1 MTIPSIDGIT
11 KTVGEYESN
20 RVNKMHELDKGR
32 RYVKMGGIEFESKW
46 KWKND

>member
-20 RVNKMHELDKGR
+20 RVNKMNVLDRGR
-32 RYVKMGGIEFESKW
+32 RYVKMGGIEFDSK
-46 KWKND
+46 